1 MAYEIIGT
9 VHKIGAT
16 ENIPTKNGTF
26 LQRRSIT
33 LVQRRFDQNTGEE
46 FEPNY
51 PTLDFAQRGCAE
63 LDRFKP
69 GDRVRVRFDISGV
82 KYNDRQTGE
91 EKYFNSLRGF
101 RIELFAPQ
109 QPVTHPV
116 QPQYPPQGSYP
127 QQPYQGQQPYP
138 PRQQGGQPFPPQQAQ
153 QNPITNDGLPF

>member
-1 MAYEIIGT
+1 MAEE
-9 VHKIGAT
+9 AT
-16 ENIPTKNGTF
+16 TKKNVYISLHEGF
-26 LQRRSIT
+26 
-33 LVQRRFDQNTGEE
+33 
-46 FEPNY
+46 
-51 PTLDFAQRGCAE
+51 
-63 LDRFKP
+63 
-69 GDRVRVRFDISGV
+69 VREGI

-101 RIELFAPQ
+101 RMELFAPQ